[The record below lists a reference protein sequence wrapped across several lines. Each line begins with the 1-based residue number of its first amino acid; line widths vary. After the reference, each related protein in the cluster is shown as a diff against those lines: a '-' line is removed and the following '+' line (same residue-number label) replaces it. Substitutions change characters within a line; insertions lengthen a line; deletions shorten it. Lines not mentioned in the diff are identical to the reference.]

1 MAVTALILYLV
12 WAFLAFG
19 WRTIDQRRRT
29 GDSGLRLHAQPNT
42 AQWWAKIGFAIAIL
56 VGVAAPLAAVAGLD
70 NVTALDTTWLHIAG
84 IAVTLIGVLLTVA
97 AQYSMGESWRIGV
110 DPEERT
116 ELVTDGAFRLVRNPI
131 FTAMLI
137 TATGLD
143 DDHPQRHQH
152 PRARRSLRGPRG
164 PGPTRRRAV
173 PPNGPRRPVPRLRT
187 VRRTIR
193 SRHRPHPLNTRRH
206 RPIHPGPGRAG

>member
-19 WRTIDQRRRT
+19 WRTIYQRRRT

-56 VGVAAPLAAVAGLD
+56 VGVASPLAAVAGLD
-70 NVTALDTTWLHIAG
+70 NVTALDATWLHIAG

-116 ELVTDGAFRLVRNPI
+116 ELVTAGAFRLVRNPI

-137 TATGLD
+137 TATGF
-143 DDHPQRHQH
+143 
-152 PRARRSLRGPRG
+152 AMII
-164 PGPTRRRAV
+164 
-173 PPNGPRRPVPRLRT
+173 PNVISILGLGALFVALEVQVRLVEEPYLRT
-187 VRRTIR
+187 VQGDEYRAYAQSAGRFAPGIGRIR
-193 SRHRPHPLNTRRH
+193 
-206 RPIHPGPGRAG
+206 

>member
-70 NVTALDTTWLHIAG
+70 NVTALDATWLHIAG

-110 DPEERT
+110 DPAERT
-116 ELVTDGAFRLVRNPI
+116 KLVTVGAFRLVRNPI

-137 TATGLD
+137 TATGLAMII
-143 DDHPQRHQH
+143 PNVI
-152 PRARRSLRGPRG
+152 SLLGLVALFVALEVQVRLVEEPY
-164 PGPTRRRAV
+164 
-173 PPNGPRRPVPRLRT
+173 LRT
-187 VRRTIR
+187 VQGDQYRAYAQAAGRFAPGIGRIR
-193 SRHRPHPLNTRRH
+193 
-206 RPIHPGPGRAG
+206 